1 MNQLLSEAGAAFRN
15 RPFPFSY
22 GSCAVDFPAPPRPGE
37 RTIHGEA
44 GESSVEYP
52 ARQIRKAADPI
63 GAVPMVSFTDRAA
76 TPSHVLVRY
85 LDKESVLLNL
95 ETEQYFGLDE
105 TGTRMWQLLT
115 ASPCIDSAYQELLAE
130 FDVEPE
136 LLRANL
142 TDLLSKLVESGL
154 LQVLPADVG
163 TAPAI

>member
-1 MNQLLSEAGAAFRN
+1 
-15 RPFPFSY
+15 
-22 GSCAVDFPAPPRPGE
+22 
-37 RTIHGEA
+37 
-44 GESSVEYP
+44 
-52 ARQIRKAADPI
+52 
-63 GAVPMVSFTDRAA
+63 MVSFTDRAA

-115 ASPCIDSAYQELLAE
+115 ASPCIDSAFQELLAE

-136 LLRANL
+136 LLRSNL
-142 TDLLSKLVESGL
+142 TDLLDKLVESGL